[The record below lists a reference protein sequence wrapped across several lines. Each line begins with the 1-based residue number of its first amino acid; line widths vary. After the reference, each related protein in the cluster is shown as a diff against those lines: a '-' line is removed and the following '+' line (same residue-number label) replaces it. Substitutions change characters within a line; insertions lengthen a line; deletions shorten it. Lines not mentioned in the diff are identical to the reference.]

1 MSDALAYVENQ
12 VLSFSLTEQLHLLS
26 FIADIVNK
34 KTFQLS
40 EEEVLQK
47 MREVNFGIVNI
58 SAVPKYPKCI

>member
-1 MSDALAYVENQ
+1 MSDALIQVENQ

-26 FIADIVNK
+26 FIADVVNK

-47 MREVNFGIVNI
+47 MREVNLATVWETVKND
-58 SAVPKYPKCI
+58 SW

>member
-47 MREVNFGIVNI
+47 MREVNLATVWEIVKND
-58 SAVPKYPKCI
+58 SW

>member
-1 MSDALAYVENQ
+1 MSDALAYVEKQ

-26 FIADIVNK
+26 FIADVVNK

-47 MREVNFGIVNI
+47 MREVNLTTVWETVKND
-58 SAVPKYPKCI
+58 SW

>member
-34 KTFQLS
+34 K
-40 EEEVLQK
+40 
-47 MREVNFGIVNI
+47 NFSIVRRRSFAKNER
-58 SAVPKYPKCI
+58 SKFSNCLGDCKK